1 MLEEVSVF
9 LEAGGKVLWVLFFVL
24 LALWFF
30 IFERF
35 YYFYKVYPQIKEQIL
50 KAWLLREDKNSWFAL
65 RIREGEVARINKQM
79 LRFVPSI
86 KTLVFISPLL
96 GLTGTVTGM
105 IAIFDVI
112 SLSGTGNPRLMAS
125 GISLAVIP
133 TMAGLVTALSGLYFE
148 SYFKKK
154 SQREKQVLLE
164 CLEVCYND
172 SV

>member
-1 MLEEVSVF
+1 MLEDVRVF

-35 YYFYKVYPQIKEQIL
+35 YYFYKTQPRLKEQIIRSWFSR
-50 KAWLLREDKNSWFAL
+50 ADKNSWFAFK
-65 RIREGEVARINKQM
+65 IREMEIAKVSKQM
-79 LRFVPSI
+79 LRFVSVI
-86 KTLVFISPLL
+86 RTLVFISPLL

-112 SLSGTGNPRLMAS
+112 SFSGTGNPRLMAS

-133 TMAGLVTALSGLYFE
+133 TMAGLVMALSGLYFE
-148 SYFKKK
+148 SYFRKK
-154 SQREKQVLLE
+154 SQKEKQLILE
-164 CLEVCYND
+164 GMEIYGKT